1 MGLIAMNEQRMPV
14 LSVSDGQS
22 AIASSLERAWGLP
35 RYARIIHR
43 LGSVDVSV
51 NAEYQKD
58 FSRYFRSGAIRSGK
72 GFFTRNSSG

>member
-43 LGSVDVSV
+43 LRSVDVSEH
-51 NAEYQKD
+51 AEYRRISAD
-58 FSRYFRSGAIRSGK
+58 ISGSGAIRSGK